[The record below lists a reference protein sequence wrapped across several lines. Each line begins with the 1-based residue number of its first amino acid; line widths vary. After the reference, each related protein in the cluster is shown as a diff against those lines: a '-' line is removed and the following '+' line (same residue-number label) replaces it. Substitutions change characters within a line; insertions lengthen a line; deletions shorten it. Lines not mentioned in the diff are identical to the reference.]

1 MKIKVNGDD
10 FETKASTIQGLL
22 WELEV
27 KGERVAV
34 ELNLNIISRKDYAE
48 TAISEGDTLEVVN
61 FVGGG

>member
-10 FETKASTIQGLL
+10 FETRASTIQELL
-22 WELEV
+22 GELEV

-34 ELNLNIISRKDYAE
+34 ELNLNIISRKDYAD